1 MENRL
6 IEIYVGPGCVTCKEM
21 IEEISNTM
29 RKLNVNLRL
38 KTISKEHEYFKKT
51 KAPMTVFHGVFE
63 GRLRYVGWM
72 CCHMERIIERTLAIL
87 VNPMEAKVPDHVRT
101 SIGSLSKVNV
111 KMFTSPLC
119 PTGCP
124 DIAEALV
131 NITAVCNNVY
141 CTIIGAIEALDLMDE
156 LGISKIPAVILNDKV
171 KCFLNVKSVNEAY
184 ENILD
189 IINKKLRS
197 SSNN

>member
-1 MENRL
+1 MGDKL
-6 IEIYVGPGCVTCKEM
+6 VEIYVGPGCVTCKEM
-21 IEEISNTM
+21 IEEISNTV
-29 RKLNVNLRL
+29 RKLNIALKF
-38 KTISKEHEYFKKT
+38 KTINKEHEYFKKT
-51 KAPMTVFHGVFE
+51 KAPMTVFYGVFE

-87 VNPMEAKVPDHVRT
+87 VNPMEAKVPDQVRA
-101 SIGSLSKVNV
+101 SISSLNRVDV
-111 KMFTSPLC
+111 RMFTSPLC

-156 LGISKIPAVILNDKV
+156 LGISKIPTVILNNKV
-171 KCFLNVKSVNEAY
+171 RCSLNAKSVNEAY

-189 IINKKLRS
+189 VISKNIEKFKQ
-197 SSNN
+197 

>member
-1 MENRL
+1 MEDKL
-6 IEIYVGPGCVTCKEM
+6 VEIYVGSGCVTCKEM
-21 IEEISNTM
+21 IEEISNTI
-29 RKLNVNLRL
+29 RKLNIALKF
-38 KTISKEHEYFKKT
+38 KTINREHEYFKKT
-51 KAPMTVFHGVFE
+51 KAPMTVFYGVFK
-63 GRLRYVGWM
+63 GRLRYIGWM

-87 VNPMEAKVPDHVRT
+87 VNPMEAKVPDQVRA
-101 SIGSLSKVNV
+101 SISSLNRVDV

-156 LGISKIPAVILNDKV
+156 LGISKIPTVILNNKV
-171 KCFLNVKSVNEAY
+171 RCSLNAKSVNEAY

-189 IINKKLRS
+189 VISKNIEKFKQ
-197 SSNN
+197 

>member
-1 MENRL
+1 MEDRL

-21 IEEISNTM
+21 IEEISNTV
-29 RKLNVNLRL
+29 RKLNIVLKL
-38 KTISKEHEYFKKT
+38 KTINREHEYFKKT
-51 KAPMTVFHGVFE
+51 KAPMTVFYGVFE

-87 VNPMEAKVPDHVRT
+87 VNPMEAKVPDQVRA
-101 SIGSLSKVNV
+101 SISSLNRVDV

-131 NITAVCNNVY
+131 NITATCNNVY

-156 LGISKIPAVILNDKV
+156 LGISKIPTVILNDKV
-171 KCFLNVKSVNEAY
+171 RCSLNAKSVNEAY

-189 IINKKLRS
+189 IISKNIEKFKQ
-197 SSNN
+197 